1 MNWLKLLFQYFPL
14 VLSGVVAIEGALK
27 GTPGATKK
35 QILLNV
41 LTAGAGVAQQIPQ
54 GDVQQVGK
62 VIDIVVGALNK
73 SGVFVKDTPAT
84 VPGPV
89 VVLNL
94 PTNEP
99 PIIIKPSA

>member
-14 VLSGVVAIEGALK
+14 VLSGVVAIEGAVK
-27 GTPGATKK
+27 APGATKK

-41 LTAGAGVAQQIPQ
+41 ITAGAGIAQQIPQ
-54 GDVQQVGK
+54 VDVQKVGT
-62 VIDIVVGALNK
+62 VIDAVVGALNK
-73 SGVFVKDTPAT
+73 SGVFTKDTPAS